1 MEHKDTGA
9 SSNQR
14 LLAAARED
22 NEDLLLDIFEK
33 GGSDINFQDGIG
45 NTALHYAASCGSTVV
60 LEHILSHDDCDVDPI
75 NRLQGATPL
84 HLALEIDNEELRMEV
99 VESLLDAGADTNIKD
114 KNGDTVLD
122 LLRANDTEIR
132 ALIRKA
138 QADAAVSRDDIA
150 SDDEDGPSVSSSGSG
165 SDDE

>member
-1 MEHKDTGA
+1 MADKVIGA

-14 LLAAARED
+14 LLAAARDD
-22 NEDLLLDIFEK
+22 NEDMMIDIFEK
-33 GGSDINFQDGIG
+33 ADFDINFEDGIG

-60 LEHILSHDDCDVDPI
+60 LEYILSHDDCDVDPV

-84 HLALEIDNEELRMEV
+84 HLALEIDDKDLRKAV
-99 VESLLDAGADTNIKD
+99 VESLLDAGANTKIKD

-122 LLRANDTEIR
+122 LLRADDTEIR

-138 QADAAVSRDDIA
+138 EADATVVQDDIA
-150 SDDEDGPSVSSSGSG
+150 SDDEDGPSGSGSGSG
-165 SDDE
+165 SDE